1 MAYDAAPASH
11 DVASK
16 HRSAQLSET
25 FLSSKHQEFLAAIAE
40 FISAKRA

>member
-1 MAYDAAPASH
+1 MANDALTLQFAAS
-11 DVASK
+11 SK
-16 HRSAQLSET
+16 AAAQLSET